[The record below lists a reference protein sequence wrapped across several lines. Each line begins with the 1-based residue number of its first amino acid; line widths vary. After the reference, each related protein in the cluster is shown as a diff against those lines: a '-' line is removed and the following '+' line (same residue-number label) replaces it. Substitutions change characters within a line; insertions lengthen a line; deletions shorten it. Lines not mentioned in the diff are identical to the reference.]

1 MPSEQLDP
9 LNELAARA
17 DAGQKLG
24 MQAIEFVMNLAARQ
38 GFTLDVVGAA
48 SAMENADVV
57 DSLDP
62 QTFAIEKRSREIT
75 AGILRGMASAHG
87 RT

>member
-24 MQAIEFVMNLAARQ
+24 MQAIEFVMNMAARQ
-38 GFTLDVVGAA
+38 GLSLDLAGAA
-48 SAMENADVV
+48 TAMENAEVV

-62 QTFAIEKRSREIT
+62 LAFAIEKRSREIT
-75 AGILRGMASAHG
+75 AGILRQMG
-87 RT
+87 RAQGGA